1 MEAIKVENLCKNY
14 KTIKALK
21 NVNLEV
27 KENELYGLLG
37 VNGAGKTTLIK
48 ILTGLIKKTSGKA
61 FILVYDIDAEME
73 KIKQIVDVSPQEV
86 SIAGNLTVIENLKF
100 FSEIYGTVDEN
111 EINNIVE
118 MFQLEEVL
126 NQKAKTLSGGWQ
138 RRLSIAVGMV
148 SKPKVLFLD
157 EPTLGLDVLARR
169 ELWRVILKLKTKIT
183 IVLTSH
189 YLEEIEELC
198 DRVAILSKGTL
209 ITTGTIEEIK
219 KQANTTS
226 FEDAFVK
233 IVEGAK

>member
-61 FILVYDIDAEME
+61 FVLGYDIDTEME

-111 EINNIVE
+111 EINNI
-118 MFQLEEVL
+118 
-126 NQKAKTLSGGWQ
+126 A
-138 RRLSIAVGMV
+138 
-148 SKPKVLFLD
+148 
-157 EPTLGLDVLARR
+157 
-169 ELWRVILKLKTKIT
+169 
-183 IVLTSH
+183 
-189 YLEEIEELC
+189 
-198 DRVAILSKGTL
+198 
-209 ITTGTIEEIK
+209 
-219 KQANTTS
+219 
-226 FEDAFVK
+226 
-233 IVEGAK
+233 

>member
-61 FILVYDIDAEME
+61 FILGYDIDAEME

-148 SKPKVLFLD
+148 SKPKVLF
-157 EPTLGLDVLARR
+157 
-169 ELWRVILKLKTKIT
+169 
-183 IVLTSH
+183 
-189 YLEEIEELC
+189 
-198 DRVAILSKGTL
+198 
-209 ITTGTIEEIK
+209 
-219 KQANTTS
+219 
-226 FEDAFVK
+226 
-233 IVEGAK
+233 

>member
-1 MEAIKVENLCKNY
+1 MQAIKVENLCKNY

-27 KENELYGLLG
+27 KENELYGFLG

-61 FILVYDIDAEME
+61 FILGYDIDAEME

-86 SIAGNLTVIENLKF
+86 SIAGNLTVSENLKF

-157 EPTLGLDVLARR
+157 EPSAGLDP
-169 ELWRVILKLKTKIT
+169 ISSKNKISLFCAKA
-183 IVLTSH
+183 IA
-189 YLEEIEELC
+189 IKALC
-198 DRVAILSKGTL
+198 LSPPDIL
-209 ITTGTIEEIK
+209 IT
-219 KQANTTS
+219 ALS
-226 FEDAFVK
+226 FNFSRPVLFIAHSMISSSLSLFPWK
-233 IVEGAK
+233 YFLWGILP

>member
-61 FILVYDIDAEME
+61 FILGYDIDAEME

-148 SKPKVLFLD
+148 SKPKVL
-157 EPTLGLDVLARR
+157 
-169 ELWRVILKLKTKIT
+169 
-183 IVLTSH
+183 
-189 YLEEIEELC
+189 
-198 DRVAILSKGTL
+198 
-209 ITTGTIEEIK
+209 
-219 KQANTTS
+219 
-226 FEDAFVK
+226 
-233 IVEGAK
+233 